1 MLIHTIFGEKRNSVQ
16 ISNMANSK
24 NDRYILS
31 FTSDQPKMEAQNK
44 DTLLFINIKVEKSL
58 LFAIYLP
65 NWIVPSTKIMAFDTN

>member
-24 NDRYILS
+24 NDWYILS

-44 DTLLFINIKVEKSL
+44 DTLLSINIKVEKSL
-58 LFAIYLP
+58 LFDIYLP
-65 NWIVPSTKIMAFDTN
+65 N